1 MPAVRTGHA
10 WRKRPIILQLPNS
23 RGLFISIFHP
33 WALISSPKPIL
44 THQRKDERGYS
55 KIRTAV
61 PSQERM
67 CCGEVGSRDR
77 LCKQTSPP
85 ISGRCRTS
93 PRTLIAN
100 FSMNWPNVSLIIV
113 VSPVIFFLYYLL
125 SLCAQFYKFPLQL
138 SLLVPSLYI
147 RANSNI
153 GADFELIFY
162 RLRISLLH
170 TLSPTHS
177 LPQF

>member
-1 MPAVRTGHA
+1 MQTNFPSDVD
-10 WRKRPIILQLPNS
+10 S
-23 RGLFISIFHP
+23 V
-33 WALISSPKPIL
+33 
-44 THQRKDERGYS
+44 
-55 KIRTAV
+55 AV
-61 PSQERM
+61 PRH
-67 CCGEVGSRDR
+67 VLR
-77 LCKQTSPP
+77 LQ
-85 ISGRCRTS
+85 I
-93 PRTLIAN
+93 
-100 FSMNWPNVSLIIV
+100 FSMNRPNVSLIIV
-113 VSPVIFFLYYLL
+113 VSPVIFFFLYYLL